1 MVLEL
6 VTLGLTKVIW
16 VMASLFFSDSDNA
29 APLVRKEMRILQY
42 LLWENIDTLNEKKG
56 KWNDNKA
63 EARFSRNYSPP
74 LFMYTLLIF
83 NH

>member
-1 MVLEL
+1 
-6 VTLGLTKVIW
+6 
-16 VMASLFFSDSDNA
+16 MASLFFSDSDNA

-63 EARFSRNYSPP
+63 EARFSRN
-74 LFMYTLLIF
+74 
-83 NH
+83 